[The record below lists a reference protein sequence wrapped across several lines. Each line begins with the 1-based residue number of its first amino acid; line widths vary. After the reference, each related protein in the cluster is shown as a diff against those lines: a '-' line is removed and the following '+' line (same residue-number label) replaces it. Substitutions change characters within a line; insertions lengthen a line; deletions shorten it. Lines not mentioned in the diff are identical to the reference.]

1 MATNT
6 TGSNPVYGFKNPLQ
20 KLPPSLQFTDR
31 DPEVTDRANI
41 GTMWINTDTNTYFI
55 LTSANTWT
63 PQAVGSTTVG
73 TLNITGGSGTV
84 LTVQPSGNTVLGG
97 NLNVAG
103 TTFLNDTLVVQGAA
117 TFNSQVDISSSS
129 LIDIQSTSNTFPAIR
144 IQTDGGPSEGLLITS
159 VQGEGSHATADAA
172 LFIYAVAGGIDI
184 VATKEIF
191 IQSNS
196 ASANAL
202 FLTTSAGSIQLDSA
216 VNSTINSTGNWSA
229 ASQSALAMSSV
240 GNMTLSST
248 SNNDLAIAIIANGGS
263 QERISISSNLGTGTG
278 SSSTAA
284 VAILSVQG
292 GIVIGAKKQIWIIAE
307 HSGSESVIIKSTLSN
322 AVDSIKI
329 SSELGGIDIDAAT
342 LIDINAT
349 TNISATAGG
358 TMTLSSTGAGS
369 MSSDAGLTLECLTS
383 GMTITNT
390 GDVSINADN
399 NYAVTATGDIDLTA
413 TGDIDLTATGTSTI
427 SSDVSVTITANN
439 TGMISLQPKVVNTTS
454 LSSTNDAIIGKTIL
468 TNQTALINASLT
480 VVISNVNIT
489 TTSAVLISASTY
501 SPTATGAVMT
511 VRSVQ
516 VSAGSVT
523 FQLVNSNVGNLIV
536 TDAINIAFQV
546 L

>member
-1 MATNT
+1 MAFNNTRTNYA
-6 TGSNPVYGFKNPLQ
+6 YGINNALQ
-20 KLPPSLQFTDR
+20 AVPGGVILASI
-31 DPEVTDRANI
+31 DPEPTDRANI
-41 GTMWINTDTNTYFI
+41 GSMWINTDTNTYFI
-55 LTSANTWT
+55 LTSARTWT

-103 TTFLNDTLVVQGAA
+103 ATALNGTLIVQGAA

-129 LIDIQSTSNTFPAIR
+129 LVDIQSTSNTYPAIR
-144 IQTDGGPSEGLLITS
+144 IQTDGGASEGLLITS

-172 LFIYAVAGGIDI
+172 MFLYAVAGGIDI

-202 FLTTSAGSIQLDSA
+202 FLTTSAGSIRLDSA

-229 ASQSALAMSSV
+229 ASQSALSMSSV

-248 SNNDLAIAIIANGGS
+248 SNNEFAIAIIANGGS
-263 QERISISSNLGTGTG
+263 QERISISSNLGEGTG

-292 GIVIGAKKQIWIIAE
+292 GVVIGAKKQIWIIAE
-307 HSGSESVIIKSTLSN
+307 TAGAQAVYINSNLSN
-322 AVDSIKI
+322 ATDSIKI
-329 SSELGGIDIDAAT
+329 LSTLGGIDIDAGT

-358 TMTLSSTGAGS
+358 TMTLSSVGAGS
-369 MSSDAGLTLECLTS
+369 ISSDAGLTLESLTS
-383 GMTITNT
+383 GVTITNT

-399 NYAVTATGDIDLTA
+399 NYAVTA

-454 LSSTNDAIIGKTIL
+454 LSSTNDAMIGKTIL
-468 TNQTALINASLT
+468 TNQTCLINAALT

-489 TTSAVLISASTY
+489 TTSAVLISAATY

-516 VSAGSVT
+516 VASGSVT
-523 FQLVNSNVGNLIV
+523 FQLVNGAVGNLIV
-536 TDAINIAFQV
+536 TDVINIAFQV